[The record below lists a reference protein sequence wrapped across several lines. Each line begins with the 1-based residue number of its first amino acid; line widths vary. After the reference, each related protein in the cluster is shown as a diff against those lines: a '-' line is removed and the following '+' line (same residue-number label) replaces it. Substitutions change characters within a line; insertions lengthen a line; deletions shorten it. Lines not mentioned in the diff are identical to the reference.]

1 LSASITSF
9 YFYVF
14 LSKISVRGEKNMKL
28 NEQIKNIRLD
38 HHLSQEQ
45 MANQLHVT
53 RQTISNWEND
63 RNLPDSEM
71 LALISKTYNISID
84 SLVSGK
90 KNKALQKLNLK
101 TTIGIFLLLIG
112 IILFFINTNS
122 VSYIDQAGI
131 LHENFFLVPLAYGAI
146 FVALI
151 IFISQAIKKYFH

>member
-1 LSASITSF
+1 
-9 YFYVF
+9 
-14 LSKISVRGEKNMKL
+14 MKL

-84 SLVSGK
+84 S
-90 KNKALQKLNLK
+90 
-101 TTIGIFLLLIG
+101 
-112 IILFFINTNS
+112 
-122 VSYIDQAGI
+122 
-131 LHENFFLVPLAYGAI
+131 
-146 FVALI
+146 
-151 IFISQAIKKYFH
+151 

>member
-1 LSASITSF
+1 
-9 YFYVF
+9 
-14 LSKISVRGEKNMKL
+14 MKL

-53 RQTISNWEND
+53 RQAISNWENG

-101 TTIGIFLLLIG
+101 TIIGIFLLLIG
-112 IILFFINTNS
+112 IILFFINANS
-122 VSYIDQAGI
+122 VSYIDQTGI

-151 IFISQAIKKYFH
+151 IFISQVIKKYFH

>member
-1 LSASITSF
+1 
-9 YFYVF
+9 
-14 LSKISVRGEKNMKL
+14 MKL

-45 MANQLHVT
+45 MATQLHVT
-53 RQTISNWEND
+53 RQAISNWKNG

-84 SLVSGK
+84 SLISGK
-90 KNKALQKLNLK
+90 KNKALRKLNLK

-112 IILFFINTNS
+112 IILFFINANS
-122 VSYIDQAGI
+122 VSYIDQARI